1 MPILVSPLERTR
13 ETARPLEATWDV
25 VGEVEPRV
33 GELPSPPELRDATDD
48 GEALATRNVWLRDI
62 LRRTWDDVDDWM
74 RSWRDDLL
82 GVLGSRETDTVVVTH
97 YVAINVAVGHATA
110 ADRVISFAPDYCS
123 DTELEL
129 TPGGIRVVRLGR
141 EAQTRVR

>member
-1 MPILVSPLERTR
+1 MKGTADATPSGLPSDGESGAAPAVGS
-13 ETARPLEATWDV
+13 ARPT
-25 VGEVEPRV
+25 
-33 GELPSPPELRDATDD
+33 
-48 GEALATRNVWLRDI
+48 TRAVADPDL
-62 LRRTWDDVDDWM
+62 DDWM
-74 RSWRDDLL
+74 RSWREDLL
-82 GVLGSRETDTVVVTH
+82 GVLRSRKTDTVVVTH
-97 YVAINVAVGHATA
+97 YVAINVAVGHATG

>member
-1 MPILVSPLERTR
+1 MST
-13 ETARPLEATWDV
+13 T
-25 VGEVEPRV
+25 
-33 GELPSPPELRDATDD
+33 
-48 GEALATRNVWLRDI
+48 
-62 LRRTWDDVDDWM
+62 WM

-141 EAQTRVR
+141 EGQTRVR